1 MLTIIVGLLAKN
13 DTITWLGTLALL
25 GAAFGPLLVNV
36 GFFAFLFGTKRYSDF
51 VDEAEAAEAAA
62 KAEIRDLIEDIKAS
76 NPRHHSDK
84 RENRRPVTGNIRR
97 NQ

>member
-1 MLTIIVGLLAKN
+1 MLTIIVG
-13 DTITWLGTLALL
+13 
-25 GAAFGPLLVNV
+25 
-36 GFFAFLFGTKRYSDF
+36 FFAFMPGVKRYSDF

-84 RENRRPVTGNIRR
+84 RENRRSVTGNIRR